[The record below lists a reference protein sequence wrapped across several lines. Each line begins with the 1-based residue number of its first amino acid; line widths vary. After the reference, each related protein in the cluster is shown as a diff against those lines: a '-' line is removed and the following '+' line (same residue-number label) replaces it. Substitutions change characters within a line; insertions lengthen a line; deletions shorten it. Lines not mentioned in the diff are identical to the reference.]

1 VWRISSRFSFLFMGA
16 PTQLIVLSD
25 GVTTREEAQMD
36 VQHVVANDPE
46 LLQELLDR
54 QDEFAMVVDSGGL
67 ESLGGGLD
75 SLSDGLDRMR
85 EGTYVPGQDPGTE
98 AIVLR
103 LGRPVF
109 LVQGSAVTPPA
120 DTANFAQGESSV
132 ITARM
137 NAAAPHLHAAIPSIG
152 RINLANHRMDW
163 VGTGWVVHPEIA
175 VTNRHVAEI
184 FAARDGDAF
193 SFRAAEGNRVV
204 KASIDWRQE
213 YARPDEAV
221 VRAEEVLWIEPDGGP
236 DLAFIRIR
244 ATDDDGN
251 ATPAPIPLMS
261 QDDVDDSVGTWV
273 AVIGYPARSS
283 FNRLDDQ
290 QRIFDGIYNVKRVAP
305 GTVMAVLPDGRLD
318 HNATTLGGNS
328 GSVVMDLATGQAVAL
343 HYGGI
348 EGDRNMAVQ
357 APVVADRLAAH
368 T

>member
-1 VWRISSRFSFLFMGA
+1 VDFQS
-16 PTQLIVLSD
+16 
-25 GVTTREEAQMD
+25 
-36 VQHVVANDPE
+36 VVENDPE

-54 QDEFAMVVDSGGL
+54 QDELKLVADSGGL

-75 SLSDGLDRMR
+75 GLSGRLDRMR
-85 EGTYVPGQDPGTE
+85 EGTYVPGEDAGTE

-109 LVQGSAVTPPA
+109 LVQGSVVTPPA

-137 NAAAPHLHAAIPSIG
+137 TEAAPYLNTTIPSVG
-152 RINLANHRMDW
+152 RINLANHQMDW

-175 VTNRHVAEI
+175 VTNRHVAQI
-184 FAARDGDAF
+184 FAARDGNAF
-193 SFRAAEGNRVV
+193 PFRAAEGNRVV

-236 DLAFIRIR
+236 DLALMRIR

-251 ATPAPIPLMS
+251 ATPGPIPLMS

-283 FNRLDDQ
+283 YNRLDDQ

-305 GTVMAVLPDGRLD
+305 GMVMAVLPDGRLNHD
-318 HNATTLGGNS
+318 ATTLGGNS
-328 GSVVMDLATGQAVAL
+328 GSVVMDLATGQAVGL
-343 HYGGI
+343 HFGGY

-357 APVVADRLAAH
+357 APVIADRLAAH